1 MERNEI
7 FIMESVGLITKKK
20 EKVKEYFIP
29 EIPERPSALTDLM
42 YEAANHPKGKI
53 NKVWS
58 ASFLEHTSEEWLD
71 LLEE

>member
-7 FIMESVGLITKKK
+7 FMMESVGLITKQK

-29 EIPERPSALTDLM
+29 HIPERPSALTDLM
-42 YEAANHPKGKI
+42 YEAANYPKGKK